1 MKELIQDI
9 INKSGLSNEK
19 FAEAVGT
26 SASYLSQQKRQKR
39 VDIITLIKWA
49 KMFNL
54 ETIESYT
61 KEVNVKIML
70 NYN

>member
-1 MKELIQDI
+1 MKELVQDI

-39 VDIITLIKWA
+39 VDVITLIKWA
-49 KMFNL
+49 KMFNI
-54 ETIESYT
+54 EIIESDVI
-61 KEVNVKIML
+61 KIKVK
-70 NYN
+70 

>member
-26 SASYLSQQKRQKR
+26 SASYLSQKKQQKR

>member
-26 SASYLSQQKRQKR
+26 SASYLSQQKRQKNINHR
-39 VDIITLIKWA
+39 LLIKWA
-49 KMFNL
+49 KML
-54 ETIESYT
+54 DIEVIESDVI
-61 KEVNVKIML
+61 KIKVK
-70 NYN
+70 